1 MSLTAGP
8 LDYQVEIF
16 ANRLK
21 KRAKHLGKW
30 ARKNGISCYRLYDRD
45 IPEIPLVVDLYE
57 NYLHLAEFSA
67 EHKLLP
73 GTPDEYRAAMTDAA
87 RRALGV
93 REDRV
98 FYKQRRHTPRG
109 EQYERISS
117 AKSLAIVSEGGL
129 KFRVNFSDYL
139 DTGLFL
145 DHRQTRAMVRDL
157 VGELA
162 SERPVRVL
170 NLFSYTGSFTVYASD
185 GGALHTISVDMSNT
199 YTRWARENLALNGMA
214 NERNILLTQDVFQF
228 LAHPDSRAYDLVIL
242 DPPTFSN
249 SKKMDRILDLQK
261 DHVELIQA
269 AGRFLRTGGFVLFSA
284 NRRKFKLDSQNL
296 TGFSATDITS
306 QTIPAD
312 FRDKRIHHSWLLERR
327 IS

>member
-1 MSLTAGP
+1 MNLTVNP
-8 LDYQVEIF
+8 LDYQIEIF
-16 ANRLK
+16 TNRLK

-45 IPEIPLVVDLYE
+45 IPEIPLAVDLYE
-57 NYLHLAEFSA
+57 NYLHLAEYSA
-67 EHKLLP
+67 EYKQLP
-73 GTPDEYRAAMTDAA
+73 GTPDEYRTAMTDAA

-93 REDRV
+93 PEGRV
-98 FYKQRRHTPRG
+98 FYKQRRRTPRG

-117 AKSLAIVSEGGL
+117 AATLATVSEGGL
-129 KFRVNFSDYL
+129 RFRLNFSDYL

-145 DHRQTRAMVRDL
+145 DHRQTRAMMREL

-170 NLFSYTGSFTVYASD
+170 NLFSYTGSFTVYVAD

-199 YTRWARENLALNGMA
+199 YTDWARENLRLNGMA
-214 NERNILLTQDVFQF
+214 NERNILLAQDVFRF

-249 SKKMDRILDLQK
+249 SKKMDRILDLQR
-261 DHVELIQA
+261 DHVELIQT
-269 AGRFLRTGGFVLFSA
+269 AGKFLRTGGFVLFST
-284 NRRKFKLDSQNL
+284 NRRKFTLDSQSL

-306 QTIPAD
+306 RTVPPD
-312 FRDKRIHHSWLLERR
+312 FRDKKIHHCWLLERR